1 MEKWT
6 PPYPDEQENEKGSS
20 GQDITNSILK
30 NPRVEI
36 SKKAFEN
43 EERKHLE
50 SIYGKKAVSEIL
62 DPPKKKLTDLDKYLI
77 FTFASLIVFTIAI
90 LVIFVITHEEP
101 AVLVGCFFAA
111 FASEVYHCAKIKKLK
126 LHKETE
132 LTKGGGDDYGN

>member
-1 MEKWT
+1 MDYGEWRTELGLDK
-6 PPYPDEQENEKGSS
+6 P
-20 GQDITNSILK
+20 NSNPK

-36 SKKAFEN
+36 SKKAFET

-62 DPPKKKLTDLDKYLI
+62 DPPKKKELTGLDKYLI

-101 AVLVGCFFAA
+101 AVLVGCFFGA

-126 LHKETE
+126 LHKEME
-132 LTKGGGDDYGN
+132 LMNKNDNDTFT

>member
-1 MEKWT
+1 MTNWT

-20 GQDITNSILK
+20 GQDLTNSILK

-36 SKKAFEN
+36 SKKGF
-43 EERKHLE
+43 
-50 SIYGKKAVSEIL
+50 
-62 DPPKKKLTDLDKYLI
+62 KKKEFTGLDKYLI
-77 FTFASLIVFTIAI
+77 FTFVSLILFTIAI
-90 LVIFVITHEEP
+90 LIIFVITHEEP

-132 LTKGGGDDYGN
+132 LMNKNDNDTFT

>member
-1 MEKWT
+1 MNYNDFLLEIHGEEVPMQT
-6 PPYPDEQENEKGSS
+6 
-20 GQDITNSILK
+20 LK
-30 NPRVEI
+30 NPR
-36 SKKAFEN
+36 K
-43 EERKHLE
+43 
-50 SIYGKKAVSEIL
+50 EIL
-62 DPPKKKLTDLDKYLI
+62 KKGFKKKELTGLDKYLI
-77 FTFASLIVFTIAI
+77 FTFISLIVFTIAI